1 MGETAMNTGGTRVE
15 SRSQRKEPL
24 VRATHVIIA
33 AVAVT
38 LIGFGVKLI
47 FFTEPA
53 AEAKVLSL
61 KSMGMNIS
69 ELHRNTKNLPV
80 QTIYDMTFV
89 FSDGD

>member
-1 MGETAMNTGGTRVE
+1 M
-15 SRSQRKEPL
+15 
-24 VRATHVIIA
+24 RAYHVIIA
-33 AVAVT
+33 AVSVI

-47 FFTEPA
+47 FFTEPI

-80 QTIYDMTFV
+80 QTIHDMTFV